1 MRSAARRCTV
11 PIWSRV
17 VNETEGEL
25 IANSNEFVWLA
36 LVVLAIAL
44 TVALVVWLV
53 RRSG

>member
-1 MRSAARRCTV
+1 M
-11 PIWSRV
+11 
-17 VNETEGEL
+17 NETESQL

-44 TVALVVWLV
+44 AIALVVWLV